1 MYGENISIEFFK
13 MMPLLD
19 LNLLYT
25 KVVKHEMFIFV
36 LKTIFKSMHKF
47 WDNLKI
53 KSITKVNV

>member
-47 WDNLKI
+47 
-53 KSITKVNV
+53 